1 MLHCDKALRI
11 DAFAVACN
19 TGGPVANR
27 STQNTCAAGDLRL

>member
-19 TGGPVANR
+19 SAGPVANR
-27 STQNTCAAGDLRL
+27 SIQNPCARGELRL